1 MNLVISQDKY
11 ERYLSIACVFSVVG
25 LLTIWVLPNTIA
37 LRHVLLG
44 VGVIAAVPIIIKSHF
59 FRRESSWELLPL
71 WLLLL
76 LFVWVVIH
84 LSFFSLNFQLELKE
98 FKTLWARAILGAVLA
113 IALSIVLQK
122 RANLRVYFFV
132 ALFIVSLINI
142 GAYLYM
148 SAISPEGTFI
158 SFFNFVDRFV
168 FKKIEAAYFGV
179 LAISVACA
187 NIVYLLGTPSS
198 RKRATAITWWAT
210 GITVALTASIINITK
225 NGIAGGVALCILLA
239 ITYLVSSFLRGSP
252 TKWKIFLSAG
262 LIGLLLLGGSQVN
275 RLFVSPGWSNFIE
288 DIEFSSQIDHHSAWK
303 KNNSTSFPVKTSGVM
318 VSGNVY
324 ERMSWATAGVRLIKA
339 YPLGY
344 GSINRSFVG
353 MLNHAQVEQDLDS
366 QSHSGW
372 IDFGLAF
379 GIPGLL
385 ILFATFLS
393 IVWFGL
399 KHKDQFGLMGA
410 WLSIGLMPFGLFS
423 EINYKHNFEILIFFI
438 AFAATSAVGMSG
450 IKYKSK

>member
-1 MNLVISQDKY
+1 MNLIISQDKC

-44 VGVIAAVPIIIKSHF
+44 IGVIAAVPIIMKSQF

-71 WLLLL
+71 WLLLS
-76 LFVWVVIH
+76 LFFWVVIH
-84 LSFFSLNFQLELKE
+84 LNFFSLNFQLELKE
-98 FKTLWARAILGAVLA
+98 VKTLWARAILGAVLA
-113 IALSIVLQK
+113 IALSIVLQN
-122 RANLRVYFFV
+122 RENLRAYFFA

-142 GAYLYM
+142 GAYLYL
-148 SAISPEGTFI
+148 SAIEGSFI
-158 SFFNFVDRFV
+158 TFFNFVSTFV

-179 LAISVACA
+179 LAISVACG
-187 NIVYLLGTPSS
+187 NLVYLLQTPAS
-198 RKRATAITWWAT
+198 RRRSTVIAWWLV
-210 GITVALTASIINITK
+210 GIAVALMASIINITK
-225 NGIAGGVALCILLA
+225 NGIGGGVALCLFLVL
-239 ITYLVSSFLRGSP
+239 TYMAHSLSRGSR
-252 TKWKIFLSAG
+252 TKLKIALSLC
-262 LIGLLLLGGSQVN
+262 LIGVILLGGSQVN
-275 RLFVSPGWSNFIE
+275 RLFASPGWSNFIE

-303 KNNSTSFPVKTSGVM
+303 KNNSTSFPIKTSGVM

-353 MLNHAQVEQDLDS
+353 MLNHAKVEQDLDS

-385 ILFATFLS
+385 ILLATFLS
-393 IVWFGL
+393 IIWFGL
-399 KHKDQFGLMGA
+399 KHSGQFGLIGA
-410 WLSIGLMPFGLFS
+410 WLAIGLMPFGLFS

-438 AFAATSAVGMSG
+438 AFAATSAVGIRG

>member
-1 MNLVISQDKY
+1 MKLIPKQDQNIQ
-11 ERYLSIACVFSVVG
+11 YLSIACVFCVVG

-44 VGVIAAVPIIIKSHF
+44 IGVITAFPIIIKSHF
-59 FRRESSWELLPL
+59 FCRKSLWELLPI
-71 WLLLL
+71 WLLLS
-76 LFVWVVIH
+76 LFAWVVIH
-84 LSFFSLNFQLELKE
+84 LSFFSLNFELEFKE
-98 FKTLWARAILGAVLA
+98 FKTLWARAIMGAVLA
-113 IALSIVLQK
+113 IALSIALQK
-122 RANLRVYFFV
+122 SVNLRPYFFV
-132 ALFIVSLINI
+132 ALFIISLINI

-187 NIVYLLGTPSS
+187 NIVYLLGMSAS
-198 RKRATAITWWAT
+198 KHRSITIAWWLA
-210 GITVALTASIINITK
+210 GIAVALTASIINITK

-239 ITYLVSSFLRGSP
+239 LTYIVRSLLKGSH
-252 TKWKIFLSAG
+252 TKLKMLLSAG
-262 LIGLLLLGGSQVN
+262 LIGAILLGGSQIN
-275 RLFVSPGWSNFIE
+275 RLLVSPGWTNFIE
-288 DIEFSSQIDHHSAWK
+288 DVQFSSQIDTHSVWK
-303 KNNSTSFPVKTSGVM
+303 KNNPDSFPIKSSGVM

-353 MLNHAQVEQDLDS
+353 MLNHAKVEQELES

-385 ILFATFLS
+385 ILFATFLA
-393 IVWFGL
+393 ILWFGI
-399 KHKDQFGLMGA
+399 KRGGQFGLIGA
-410 WLSIGLMPFGLFS
+410 WLAIGLMPFGLFS

-438 AFAATSAVGMSG
+438 AFAAASSVGIQG
-450 IKYKSK
+450 IKFQTK

>member
-1 MNLVISQDKY
+1 MKLIPKQDQNIQ
-11 ERYLSIACVFSVVG
+11 YLSIACVFCVVG

-44 VGVIAAVPIIIKSHF
+44 IGVITAFPIIIKSHF
-59 FRRESSWELLPL
+59 FCRKSLWELLPI
-71 WLLLL
+71 WLLLS
-76 LFVWVVIH
+76 LFAWVVIH
-84 LSFFSLNFQLELKE
+84 LSFFSLNFELEFKE
-98 FKTLWARAILGAVLA
+98 FKTLWARAIMGAVLA
-113 IALSIVLQK
+113 IALSIALQK
-122 RANLRVYFFV
+122 SVNLRPYFFV
-132 ALFIVSLINI
+132 ALFIISLINI

-187 NIVYLLGTPSS
+187 NIVYLLGMSAS
-198 RKRATAITWWAT
+198 KHRSITIAWWLA
-210 GITVALTASIINITK
+210 GIAVALTASIINITK

-239 ITYLVSSFLRGSP
+239 LTYMVRSLLKDSH
-252 TKWKIFLSAG
+252 TKLKMLLSAG
-262 LIGLLLLGGSQVN
+262 LIGAILLGGSQIN
-275 RLFVSPGWSNFIE
+275 RLLVSPGWTNFIE
-288 DIEFSSQIDHHSAWK
+288 DVQFSSQIDTHSVWK
-303 KNNSTSFPVKTSGVM
+303 KNNPDSFPIKSSGVM

-353 MLNHAQVEQDLDS
+353 MLNHAKVEQELES

-385 ILFATFLS
+385 ILFATFLA
-393 IVWFGL
+393 ILWFGI
-399 KHKDQFGLMGA
+399 KRGGQFGLIGA
-410 WLSIGLMPFGLFS
+410 WLAIGLMPFGLFS

-438 AFAATSAVGMSG
+438 AFAAASTVGIQG
-450 IKYKSK
+450 IKFQTK

>member
-1 MNLVISQDKY
+1 MKLIPKQDQNIQ
-11 ERYLSIACVFSVVG
+11 YLSIACVFCVVG

-44 VGVIAAVPIIIKSHF
+44 IGVITAFPIIIKSHF
-59 FRRESSWELLPL
+59 FCRKSLWELLPI
-71 WLLLL
+71 WLLLS
-76 LFVWVVIH
+76 LFAWVVIH
-84 LSFFSLNFQLELKE
+84 LSFFSLNFELEFKE
-98 FKTLWARAILGAVLA
+98 FKTLWARAIMGAVLA
-113 IALSIVLQK
+113 IALSIALQK
-122 RANLRVYFFV
+122 SVNLRPYFFV
-132 ALFIVSLINI
+132 ALFIISLINI

-158 SFFNFVDRFV
+158 SFFNFVNRFV

-187 NIVYLLGTPSS
+187 NIVYLLGMSAS
-198 RKRATAITWWAT
+198 KHRSITIAWWLA
-210 GITVALTASIINITK
+210 GIAVALTASIINITK

-239 ITYLVSSFLRGSP
+239 LTYMVRSLLKDSH
-252 TKWKIFLSAG
+252 TKLKMLLSAG
-262 LIGLLLLGGSQVN
+262 LIGAILLGGSQIN
-275 RLFVSPGWSNFIE
+275 RLLVSPGWTNFIE
-288 DIEFSSQIDHHSAWK
+288 DVQFSSQIDTHSVWK
-303 KNNSTSFPVKTSGVM
+303 KNNPDSFPIKSSGVM

-353 MLNHAQVEQDLDS
+353 MLNHAKVEQELES

-385 ILFATFLS
+385 ILFATFLA
-393 IVWFGL
+393 ILWFGI
-399 KHKDQFGLMGA
+399 KQGGQFGLIGA
-410 WLSIGLMPFGLFS
+410 WLAIGLMPFGLFS

-438 AFAATSAVGMSG
+438 AFAAASTVGIQG
-450 IKYKSK
+450 IKFQTK

>member
-1 MNLVISQDKY
+1 MNLITGQDKF
-11 ERYLSIACVFSVVG
+11 EPYLSVACVFSVVG

-44 VGVIAAVPIIIKSHF
+44 IGVIAAFPIILKSHF
-59 FRRESSWELLPL
+59 FYRESYWELLPL
-71 WLLLL
+71 WLLLS
-76 LFVWVVIH
+76 LFAWVVIH

-98 FKTLWARAILGAVLA
+98 FKTLWARAIFGAILA
-113 IALSIVLQK
+113 VALSIVLQK
-122 RANLRVYFFV
+122 RANLRAYFFV

-142 GAYLYM
+142 GAYFYM

-187 NIVYLLGTPSS
+187 NIVYLLETPSLK
-198 RKRATAITWWAT
+198 KRATAITWWVA
-210 GITVALTASIINITK
+210 GIVVALTASIINITK
-225 NGIAGGVALCILLA
+225 NGIAGGVALCILLV
-239 ITYLVSSFLRGSP
+239 ITYVVRSFLRGSR
-252 TKWKIFLSAG
+252 TKLKIFLSAS
-262 LIGLLLLGGSQVN
+262 LIGLFLLGGSQMN
-275 RLFVSPGWSNFIE
+275 RLFASAGWSNFIE
-288 DIEFSSQIDHHSAWK
+288 DVEFSSQIDHHSAWK
-303 KNNSTSFPVKTSGVM
+303 KNNSTSFPIKTSGVM

-353 MLNHAQVEQDLDS
+353 MLNHAKVEQDLDS

-385 ILFATFLS
+385 ILLATFLS

-399 KHKDQFGLMGA
+399 KHSGQFGLMGA
-410 WLSIGLMPFGLFS
+410 WLAIGLMPFGLFS

-438 AFAATSAVGMSG
+438 TFAAASAVGIRS
-450 IKYKSK
+450 IK

>member
-1 MNLVISQDKY
+1 MNPLTSQDKRD
-11 ERYLSIACVFSVVG
+11 RYLSIACVFSVVG

-44 VGVIAAVPIIIKSHF
+44 IGVITAFPIIIESHF
-59 FRRESSWELLPL
+59 FCRKSLWELLPI
-71 WLLLL
+71 WLLLS
-76 LFVWVVIH
+76 LFIWVVIH
-84 LSFFSLNFQLELKE
+84 LSFFSLNFELELKE
-98 FKTLWARAILGAVLA
+98 FKTIWARAILGAVLA

-122 RANLRVYFFV
+122 RANLRPYFFV

-142 GAYLYM
+142 GAYFYM

-187 NIVYLLGTPSS
+187 NIVYLLATPAS
-198 RKRATAITWWAT
+198 KRRSITIAWWLA
-210 GITVALTASIINITK
+210 GIAVALTASIINITK

-239 ITYLVSSFLRGSP
+239 LTYMVRSLLNGSL
-252 TKWKIFLSAG
+252 TKLKILLSVA
-262 LIGLLLLGGSQVN
+262 LISAILLGGSQIN
-275 RLFVSPGWSNFIE
+275 RLFASPGWANFIE
-288 DIEFSSQIDHHSAWK
+288 DVQFSSQIDAHSVWK
-303 KNNSTSFPVKTSGVM
+303 KNNPDSFPIKSSGVM

-353 MLNHAQVEQDLDS
+353 MLNHAKVEQELES

-385 ILFATFLS
+385 ILFATFLA
-393 IVWFGL
+393 ILWFGI
-399 KHKDQFGLMGA
+399 KEGGQFGLIGA
-410 WLSIGLMPFGLFS
+410 WLAIGLIPFGLFS

-438 AFAATSAVGMSG
+438 AFAAASTVGIQG
-450 IKYKSK
+450 IKFQTK

>member
-1 MNLVISQDKY
+1 MNLVTSQDKY
-11 ERYLSIACVFSVVG
+11 ERYLSIACLFSVVG

-44 VGVIAAVPIIIKSHF
+44 IGVIAAFPIIIKSHF
-59 FRRESSWELLPL
+59 FRRESFWEVLPL
-71 WLLLL
+71 WFLLS
-76 LFVWVVIH
+76 LFVWVVVH

-113 IALSIVLQK
+113 MALSIVLQK

-142 GAYLYM
+142 GAYFYM

-187 NIVYLLGTPSS
+187 NIVYLLGNPSS
-198 RKRATAITWWAT
+198 KKRATAITWWVV
-210 GITVALTASIINITK
+210 GIAVALTASIINITK

-239 ITYLVSSFLRGSP
+239 ITYLVRSFLRGSR
-252 TKWKIFLSAG
+252 TKLKIFLSAS
-262 LIGLLLLGGSQVN
+262 LIGLFLLGGSQMN
-275 RLFVSPGWSNFIE
+275 RLFASPGWSNFIE
-288 DIEFSSQIDHHSAWK
+288 DVEFSSQIDHHSAWK
-303 KNNSTSFPVKTSGVM
+303 KNNSTSFPIKTSGVM

-353 MLNHAQVEQDLDS
+353 MLNHAKVEQDLDS

-385 ILFATFLS
+385 ILLATFLS

-399 KHKDQFGLMGA
+399 KHSGQFGLMGA
-410 WLSIGLMPFGLFS
+410 WLAIGLMPFGLFS

-438 AFAATSAVGMSG
+438 SFAAASAVGIRS
-450 IKYKSK
+450 IK

>member
-1 MNLVISQDKY
+1 MKLIPKQDQNIQ
-11 ERYLSIACVFSVVG
+11 YLSIACVFCVVG

-44 VGVIAAVPIIIKSHF
+44 IGVITAFPIIIKSHF
-59 FRRESSWELLPL
+59 FCRKSLWELLPI
-71 WLLLL
+71 WLLLS
-76 LFVWVVIH
+76 LFAWVVIH
-84 LSFFSLNFQLELKE
+84 LSFFSLNFELEFKE
-98 FKTLWARAILGAVLA
+98 FKTLWARAIMGAVLA
-113 IALSIVLQK
+113 IALSIALQK
-122 RANLRVYFFV
+122 SVNLRPYFFV
-132 ALFIVSLINI
+132 ALFIISLINI

-187 NIVYLLGTPSS
+187 NIVYLLGMSAS
-198 RKRATAITWWAT
+198 KHRSITIAWWLA
-210 GITVALTASIINITK
+210 GIAVALTASIINITK

-239 ITYLVSSFLRGSP
+239 LTYMVRSLLKDSH
-252 TKWKIFLSAG
+252 TKLKMLLSVG
-262 LIGLLLLGGSQVN
+262 LISVLLLGSSQIN
-275 RLFVSPGWSNFIE
+275 RLFATPGWANFIE
-288 DIEFSSQIDHHSAWK
+288 DVQFSSQIDTHSVWK
-303 KNNSTSFPVKTSGVM
+303 KNNPDSFPIKSSGVM

-353 MLNHAQVEQDLDS
+353 MLNHAKVEQELES

-385 ILFATFLS
+385 ILFATFLA
-393 IVWFGL
+393 ILWFGI
-399 KHKDQFGLMGA
+399 KRGGQFGLIGA
-410 WLSIGLMPFGLFS
+410 WLAIGLMPFGLFS

-438 AFAATSAVGMSG
+438 AFAAASTVGIQG
-450 IKYKSK
+450 IKFQTK

>member
-1 MNLVISQDKY
+1 MVPGFDQDKTFSY
-11 ERYLSIACVFSVVG
+11 CSYACLVAVVG

-44 VGVIAAVPIIIKSHF
+44 IGVIASIPIIKKSHF
-59 FRRESSWELLPL
+59 FCRQSIWELVP
-71 WLLLL
+71 LLLL
-76 LFVWVVIH
+76 GSLFAWVLIH
-84 LSFFSLNFQLELKE
+84 LSFFSLNFDLELKE
-98 FKTLWARAILGAVLA
+98 VKTLWARAILGAILA
-113 IALSIVLQK
+113 IGLSIALQK
-122 RANLRVYFFV
+122 NAKLRPYFFV

-142 GAYLYM
+142 GAYFYM

-179 LAISVACA
+179 LAISVACG
-187 NIVYLLGTPSS
+187 NIVYLMGTPSS
-198 RKRATAITWWAT
+198 KQRAKAITWWIV
-210 GITVALTASIINITK
+210 GIAIALIASIINITK
-225 NGIAGGVALCILLA
+225 NGIGGGVGLCVLLVLTCMARSFFQGSRSALKIAMSLGLVGA
-239 ITYLVSSFLRGSP
+239 I
-252 TKWKIFLSAG
+252 
-262 LIGLLLLGGSQVN
+262 LLGGWQMN
-275 RLFVSPGWSNFIE
+275 RLFASPGWDNFI
-288 DIEFSSQIDHHSAWK
+288 DDVKFSSQIDTHSGWR
-303 KNNSTSFPVKTSGVM
+303 KNNPESFPIKSNGQI

-344 GSINRSFVG
+344 GSINTSFVG
-353 MLNHAQVEQDLDS
+353 MLNHAKVEQELES

-379 GIPGLL
+379 GVPGLL
-385 ILFATFLS
+385 ILLATFLS

-399 KHKDQFGLMGA
+399 KHGGQFGLIGA
-410 WLSIGLMPFGLFS
+410 WLAIGLMPFGLFS

-438 AFAATSAVGMSG
+438 AFAAASAVGIKG
-450 IKYKSK
+450 IKFDSK

>member
-1 MNLVISQDKY
+1 MKLIPKQDQNIQ
-11 ERYLSIACVFSVVG
+11 YLSIACVFCVVG

-44 VGVIAAVPIIIKSHF
+44 IGVITAFPIIIKSHF
-59 FRRESSWELLPL
+59 FCRKSLWELLPI
-71 WLLLL
+71 WLLLS
-76 LFVWVVIH
+76 LFAWVVIH
-84 LSFFSLNFQLELKE
+84 LSFFSLNFELEFKE
-98 FKTLWARAILGAVLA
+98 FKTLWARAIMGAVLA
-113 IALSIVLQK
+113 IALSIALQK
-122 RANLRVYFFV
+122 SVNLRPYFFV
-132 ALFIVSLINI
+132 ALFIISLINI

-187 NIVYLLGTPSS
+187 NIVYLLGMSAS
-198 RKRATAITWWAT
+198 KHRSITIAWWLA
-210 GITVALTASIINITK
+210 GIAVALTASIINITK

-239 ITYLVSSFLRGSP
+239 LTYMVRSLLKDSH
-252 TKWKIFLSAG
+252 TKLKMLLSAG
-262 LIGLLLLGGSQVN
+262 LIGAILLGGSQIN
-275 RLFVSPGWSNFIE
+275 RLLVSPGWTNFIE
-288 DIEFSSQIDHHSAWK
+288 DVQFSSQIDTHSVWK
-303 KNNSTSFPVKTSGVM
+303 KNNPDSFPIKSSGVM

-353 MLNHAQVEQDLDS
+353 MLNHAKVEQELES

-385 ILFATFLS
+385 ILFATFLA
-393 IVWFGL
+393 ILWFGI
-399 KHKDQFGLMGA
+399 KRGGQFGLIGA
-410 WLSIGLMPFGLFS
+410 WLAIGLMPFGLFS

-438 AFAATSAVGMSG
+438 AFAAASTVCIQG
-450 IKYKSK
+450 IKFQTK

>member
-1 MNLVISQDKY
+1 MKLIPKQDQNIQ
-11 ERYLSIACVFSVVG
+11 YLSIACVFCVVG

-44 VGVIAAVPIIIKSHF
+44 IGVITAFPIIIKSHF
-59 FRRESSWELLPL
+59 FCRKSLWELLPI
-71 WLLLL
+71 WLLLS
-76 LFVWVVIH
+76 LFAWVVIH
-84 LSFFSLNFQLELKE
+84 LSFFSLNFELEFKE
-98 FKTLWARAILGAVLA
+98 FKTLWARAIMGAVLA
-113 IALSIVLQK
+113 IALSIALQK
-122 RANLRVYFFV
+122 SVNLRPYFFV
-132 ALFIVSLINI
+132 ALFIISLINI

-187 NIVYLLGTPSS
+187 NIVYLLGMSAS
-198 RKRATAITWWAT
+198 KHRSITIAWWLA
-210 GITVALTASIINITK
+210 GIAVALTASIINITK

-239 ITYLVSSFLRGSP
+239 LTYMVRSFLKDSH
-252 TKWKIFLSAG
+252 TKLKMLLSAG
-262 LIGLLLLGGSQVN
+262 LIGAILLGGSQIN
-275 RLFVSPGWSNFIE
+275 RLLVSPGWTNFIE
-288 DIEFSSQIDHHSAWK
+288 DVQFSSQIDTHSVWK
-303 KNNSTSFPVKTSGVM
+303 KNNPDSFPIKSSGVM

-353 MLNHAQVEQDLDS
+353 MLNHAKVEQELES

-385 ILFATFLS
+385 ILFATFLA
-393 IVWFGL
+393 ILWFGI
-399 KHKDQFGLMGA
+399 KRGGQFGLIGA
-410 WLSIGLMPFGLFS
+410 WLAIGLMPFGLFS

-438 AFAATSAVGMSG
+438 AFAAASTVGIQG
-450 IKYKSK
+450 IKFQTK